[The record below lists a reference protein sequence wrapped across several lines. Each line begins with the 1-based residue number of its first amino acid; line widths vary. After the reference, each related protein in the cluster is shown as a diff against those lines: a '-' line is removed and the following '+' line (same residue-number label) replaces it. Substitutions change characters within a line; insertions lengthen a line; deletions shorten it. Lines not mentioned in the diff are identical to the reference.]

1 LNKRTFHAGDTAN
14 FSNPANLQPIAAA
27 NTGFTVQIIAAS
39 LATPLF
45 IVYIC
50 PVKKQQEIA
59 PNAVS
64 INNQAAMKISF
75 KMTILCLLTILVFGS
90 AKKEDHLANAKE
102 LVNLTLQF
110 DNVAGNKDLVLNS
123 GDYTNSSGEV
133 LNVSQLQYFVS
144 NIRFT
149 GPNGKVFTVKQEDS
163 YFLIQEHEPA
173 TQTVK
178 VKVPPGEYNKVT
190 FMLGVDSLRNTMAI
204 DKRKGVL
211 DPSSSMDNGMYWSWN
226 SGYIFFK
233 MEGTS
238 NAAPED
244 PTGNRRFRY
253 HIGGFGGYSAPTIN
267 NIKSVTLD
275 LSKLGTVKAKKGRN
289 ATIYIKADI
298 LKTFNGATN
307 LSIAAH
313 PSVMFS
319 EYSVN
324 VANNYSKMFYHDRTV
339 N

>member
-1 LNKRTFHAGDTAN
+1 MFPPGNTID
-14 FSNPANLQPIAAA
+14 FSNPANLQPIAPA
-27 NTGFTVQIIAAS
+27 NTGFTVQIAAGG

-50 PVKKQQEIA
+50 SVKNQPEIA
-59 PNAVS
+59 PKTVS

-75 KMTILCLLTILVFGS
+75 KMTMMSLLAILVLGS
-90 AKKEDHLANAKE
+90 AKKEDHLAIGKE
-102 LVNLTLQF
+102 LVDLTLQF
-110 DNVAGNKDLVLNS
+110 NNVAGSKDLLLNS
-123 GDYTNSSGEV
+123 GDYTNSSGET

-144 NIRFT
+144 NVKFT
-149 GPNGKVFTVKQEDS
+149 GPNGKVFSVKQDES

-173 TQTVK
+173 TQKVK
-178 VKVPPGEYNKVT
+178 LKVPPGEYNKVT
-190 FMLGVDSLRNTMAI
+190 FVLGVDSLRNTMPI

-244 PTGNRRFRY
+244 PTGNRRFRF

>member
-1 LNKRTFHAGDTAN
+1 MLVK
-14 FSNPANLQPIAAA
+14 PAIFPARQIYNLFGLQMQDLPVQPT
-27 NTGFTVQIIAAS
+27 TGA

-50 PVKKQQEIA
+50 HVKNQPEIA
-59 PNAVS
+59 PNTVS
-64 INNQAAMKISF
+64 INNEAAMRISF
-75 KMTILCLLTILVFGS
+75 NMTLLSLLAVLVFGS
-90 AKKEDHLANAKE
+90 AKKEDPLANGKE
-102 LVNLTLQF
+102 LVDLTLQF

-123 GDYTNSSGEV
+123 GDYTNASGES

-149 GPNGKVFTVKQEDS
+149 GPNGRAFSVNQDDS
-163 YFLIQEHEPA
+163 YFLIQESEPA
-173 TQTVK
+173 TQTIK
-178 VKVPPGEYNKVT
+178 LKVPAGEYNKLT
-190 FMLGVDSLRNTMAI
+190 FLLGVDSLRNTMPI

-211 DPSSSMDNGMYWSWN
+211 DPSNSMDNGMYWTWN

-244 PTGNRRFRY
+244 PTGNRKFRY
-253 HIGGFGGYSAPTIN
+253 HIGGFGGYSARTIN
-267 NIKSVTLD
+267 NIKKINLD
-275 LSKLGTVKAKKGRN
+275 LSKLGTAKAKKGRN
-289 ATIYIKADI
+289 ATIHIKADI
-298 LKTFNGATN
+298 LKTFNGVAN

-313 PSVMFS
+313 SSVMFS

-324 VANNYSKMFYHDRTV
+324 VANNYSKMFFHDRTV

>member
-1 LNKRTFHAGDTAN
+1 
-14 FSNPANLQPIAAA
+14 
-27 NTGFTVQIIAAS
+27 
-39 LATPLF
+39 
-45 IVYIC
+45 
-50 PVKKQQEIA
+50 
-59 PNAVS
+59 
-64 INNQAAMKISF
+64 MKISF

-149 GPNGKVFTVKQEDS
+149 GPNGKGFTVKQEDS

-244 PTGNRRFRY
+244 PTGNRRFRF

-298 LKTFNGATN
+298 LKTFNGVSN